1 MRSAKPGDVV
11 RVHYTGTLEDQTV
24 FDSSEGRDPL
34 VFLLGEGEVIAGFE
48 EAILG
53 MTAGQTK
60 NVHIP
65 CDRAYGPYNE
75 TMLTDVD
82 RSEIPADIPLETGL
96 ILQVEENDGI
106 YPMTVKSF
114 NEQTVTLDANHPL
127 AGRDLNF
134 KLTLVEIVR
143 NLSAGLHGNDCGCGG

>member
-34 VFLLGEGEVIAGFE
+34 ILLIGEGEVIPGFE
-48 EAILG
+48 EALLG
-53 MTAGQTK
+53 MTPGQTK

-65 CDRAYGPYNE
+65 CDRAYGPYNDN
-75 TMLTDVD
+75 MLMDVD
-82 RSEIPADIPLETGL
+82 RSDIPPDIPLESGL
-96 ILQVEENDGI
+96 VLQVEENDGI
-106 YPMTVKSF
+106 YPMMVKSF
-114 NEQTVTLDANHPL
+114 NDQTVTLDSNHPL

-134 KLTLVEIVR
+134 TLTLVEIVR
-143 NLSAGLHGNDCGCGG
+143 NLTAGSHGNDCGCGG